1 MIQAQEVLRLAYFRL
16 HPYRLVILEDGV
28 KLKLHD
34 THLIAQLLDLLA
46 LGDAS
51 PFPISFLWA
60 SNFL

>member
-46 LGDAS
+46 LGAAS
-51 PFPISFLWA
+51 PFPR
-60 SNFL
+60 